1 MKTAITAALG
11 NIDIKTETDEANLA
25 SERAKIVAAL
35 GGAITVSVIA
45 KPQLNGSSS
54 GEISNYTSTEAAGGY
69 VSYANGSRKIKPGVA
84 LTGEE
89 GPELV
94 WNKEGGYAYL
104 VGKNGPE
111 FADLV
116 PGD

>member
-1 MKTAITAALG
+1 M
-11 NIDIKTETDEANLA
+11 
-25 SERAKIVAAL
+25 
-35 GGAITVSVIA
+35 GGI
-45 KPQLNGSSS
+45 G
-54 GEISNYTSTEAAGGY
+54 AAGGY
-69 VSYANGSRKIKPGVA
+69 VSYASGSRKIKPGIA

-104 VGKNGPE
+104 AGKNGPE
-111 FADLV
+111 FNNLR